1 MTAYLDEAF
10 AGPSWHGPAL
20 YTALRGVTPKQAAWR
35 PGRGRHSIWELVV
48 HAAYWKHVVRQRL
61 SGRRAGRFPLRGTNW
76 FVRPSGDRTWH
87 DDVRLL
93 AEEHERLREVVKR
106 LPPRSNGMVARRDK
120 PERERMEKTL
130 NGEVALVTGSGRGL
144 GFAIADRLAE
154 LYAAADLFVLA
165 SRFEGYGMAYAEAI
179 AHGVPVIGT
188 TAGAIPETVFPEA
201 GVLVPPDDV
210 EALTGAIRSLLER
223 PGERKRLAA
232 AACASTFPSWRQQAE
247 LFAGVLETLT

>member
-61 SGRRAGRFPLRGTNW
+61 SGRRAERFPLRGTNW

-106 LPPRSNGMVARRDK
+106 LPARSMTRIVGHGRD
-120 PERERMEKTL
+120 T
-130 NGEVALVTGSGRGL
+130 AAYTIRG
-144 GFAIADRLAE
+144 IAAHD
-154 LYAAADLFVLA
+154 LY
-165 SRFEGYGMAYAEAI
+165 
-179 AHGVPVIGT
+179 H
-188 TAGAIPETVFPEA
+188 AGQIQ
-201 GVLVPPDDV
+201 
-210 EALTGAIRSLLER
+210 LL
-223 PGERKRLAA
+223 KRLQRGR
-232 AACASTFPSWRQQAE
+232 PI
-247 LFAGVLETLT
+247 